1 MGKGEDPIE
10 KLLKYFSDQIENLS
24 KNQAKLN
31 ENEVL
36 LDKKI
41 KETNARINELKEQLN
56 QLEATVHEVQAL
68 LTHIRTEVQLAKEK
82 QKPQIILLPREE
94 AKRLID
100 ELIG

>member
-1 MGKGEDPIE
+1 MGKNDDPVE
-10 KLLKYFSDQIENLS
+10 KLLKYFSDQLDNLS

-41 KETNARINELKEQLN
+41 KDTNARINELKA
-56 QLEATVHEVQAL
+56 QLEELRNTVHEVQAL
-68 LTHIRTEVQLAKEK
+68 LTHLRTEVQLAKEK
-82 QKPQIILLPREE
+82 QKPQIILLPKDE